1 MAPFYQ
7 NMYGHTL
14 TCQHLHE
21 HAVLENWKTDCPN
34 HTCDDQLGH
43 RVQDSKIICW
53 RNMSH
58 PGISVD
64 NSYLDMEDAITCT
77 VERDRKTIH
86 TQVHE
91 YGQPNFGP
99 NIK

>member
-1 MAPFYQ
+1 
-7 NMYGHTL
+7 
-14 TCQHLHE
+14 
-21 HAVLENWKTDCPN
+21 
-34 HTCDDQLGH
+34 
-43 RVQDSKIICW
+43 
-53 RNMSH
+53 MSH